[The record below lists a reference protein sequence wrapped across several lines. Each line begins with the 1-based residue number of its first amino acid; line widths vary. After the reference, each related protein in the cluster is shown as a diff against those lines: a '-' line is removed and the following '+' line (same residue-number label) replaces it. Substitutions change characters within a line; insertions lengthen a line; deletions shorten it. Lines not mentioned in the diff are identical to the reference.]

1 MLVAHQLTKSFGQ
14 IEALRGVCL
23 SVTAGEIRGV
33 CGENGAGKSTLMK
46 LLMGIIRPDS
56 GTIEIDGEAQEID
69 CPQRA
74 QQLGLALVA
83 QELSLAPHL
92 SVLDNIWL
100 GNRAVPFFH
109 RQAKFRQRAAEA
121 LRLLNLDYDLDRT
134 VRTLTMGERQL
145 VEIARLLVRD
155 ARVLILDEPTA
166 TLSDIEIERILL
178 ALRALKAKGNSILYV
193 THRLGEVFD
202 VCDSVTVLRNGA
214 HVATRSVSDLDRREL
229 IELMLGRSF
238 EQMYPPPGPRTSTTQ
253 SLTVSNLRVPG
264 AVIDFSVVAPRGEI
278 TCIAGQVGAGAASI
292 IRSLAGLVPEATG
305 TIVLDG
311 ATLPIGSISKR
322 VRRNVAFVSEDRG
335 RDGLFRRNVLENL
348 TATRLREFTS
358 AGLLSW
364 ARLRLFGAEIC
375 KRVMLDEGRLDT
387 NAFNLS
393 GGNQQKML
401 FARAFGGEEPGV
413 ILINEPTRGV
423 DVGAKAE
430 IYRLLQEFCRL
441 GYVLLITSSDL
452 EEVVGISD
460 IVVTMYRGKAVN
472 RYQRNRIDMAAI
484 LADITHPTGVGRM
497 AS

>member
-1 MLVAHQLTKSFGQ
+1 M
-14 IEALRGVCL
+14 
-23 SVTAGEIRGV
+23 
-33 CGENGAGKSTLMK
+33 
-46 LLMGIIRPDS
+46 
-56 GTIEIDGEAQEID
+56 
-69 CPQRA
+69 
-74 QQLGLALVA
+74 A

-109 RQAKFRQRAAEA
+109 RRAKFRQRAAQA
-121 LRLLNLDYDLDRT
+121 LRLLNVDYDLDRA

-145 VEIARLLVRD
+145 VEIARLLVRE

-166 TLSDIEIERILL
+166 TLSDIEIERILS
-178 ALRALKAKGNSILYV
+178 ALRALKVKGNSILYV
-193 THRLGEVFD
+193 THRLGEVFGI
-202 VCDSVTVLRNGA
+202 CDLVTVLRNGA
-214 HVATRSVSDLDRREL
+214 HVATRSVPDIDRRDL

-238 EQMYPPPGPRTSTTQ
+238 EQMYPPPGPRKSTEQ
-253 SLTVSNLRVPG
+253 SLTVSNLHVPG

-278 TCIAGQVGAGAASI
+278 TCIAGQVGAGAVSV

-311 ATLPIGSISKR
+311 ITLPIGSIAKR

-335 RDGLFRRNVLENL
+335 RDGLFRRNVLENV
-348 TATRLREFTS
+348 TAARLPEFAW

-364 ARLRLFGAEIC
+364 AKLRLFGTEVC
-375 KRVMLDEGRLDT
+375 RRVMLDTARLNT

-393 GGNQQKML
+393 GGNQQKLL
-401 FARAFGGEEPGV
+401 FARAFGGKEPGV

-423 DVGAKAE
+423 DVGARAE
-430 IYRLLQEFCRL
+430 IYRLLREFCAM

-460 IVVTMYRGKAVN
+460 TVVTMYRGKAVN
-472 RYQRNRIDMAAI
+472 RYQRGRIDMAAI
-484 LADITHPTGVGRM
+484 LADLTHPSGGNRT